1 MNFVIGLS
9 IFPLSIIL
17 LFDFGAV
24 PTVWYCL
31 LFLWLVWYEKEH
43 THSARSRLYFWVSD
57 TSYSSYIFLQ
67 QPLEPLAV
75 PSWISCWQSSQD
87 QTPVQ
92 NLNNFTY
99 LSLTVLLCV
108 LQCVEKNN
116 HNVNMQH
123 FYAILTCAHYFLIM
137 QQVSISRT
145 TCTKSRN
152 SVKRHLTFKS
162 IMIQCKVTLIV

>member
-1 MNFVIGLS
+1 LDPKKTNLTPPFFFIKVPMPSQESELSWICVIGLS

-75 PSWISCWQSSQD
+75 PSWNVDKVHKTRLLSRIWTTLRICRWQCC
-87 QTPVQ
+87 
-92 NLNNFTY
+92 
-99 LSLTVLLCV
+99 CV
-108 LQCVEKNN
+108 YC
-116 HNVNMQH
+116 NVWR
-123 FYAILTCAHYFLIM
+123 
-137 QQVSISRT
+137 RT
-145 TCTKSRN
+145 IT
-152 SVKRHLTFKS
+152 
-162 IMIQCKVTLIV
+162 M